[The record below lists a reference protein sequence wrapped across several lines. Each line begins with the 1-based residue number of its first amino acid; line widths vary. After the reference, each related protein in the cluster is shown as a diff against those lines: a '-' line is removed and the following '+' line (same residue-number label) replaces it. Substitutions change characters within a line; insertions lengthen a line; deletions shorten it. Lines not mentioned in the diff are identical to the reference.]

1 MSSIQLLFRDRT
13 ISINPASIC
22 TKNVFHRCKG
32 RLWIIIEFTRATV
45 LARLLYAAPAW
56 RGFFLVHAKV
66 RVDLVHAKVRVDL
79 VHAKVRV
86 DLVHAKVRVERFI
99 AKSVTMGYL
108 LPNNCD

>member
-32 RLWIIIEFTRATV
+32 RLWIIIESTRVTV

-56 RGFFLVHAKV
+56 WGFF
-66 RVDLVHAKVRVDL
+66 L

-108 LPNNCD
+108 LPNNCDYEELVRKAENG